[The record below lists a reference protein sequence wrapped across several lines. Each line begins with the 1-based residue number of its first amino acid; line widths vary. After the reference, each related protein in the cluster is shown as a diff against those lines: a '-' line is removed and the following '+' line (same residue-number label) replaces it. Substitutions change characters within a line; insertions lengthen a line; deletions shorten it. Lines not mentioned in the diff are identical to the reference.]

1 MQIAD
6 WAQRWSEGKIGFHEG
21 QPNALLAEHV
31 GALGERRR
39 VLVPLC
45 GKTEDMAYLV
55 AQGHEV
61 VGIEAVE
68 VAVQAFFDEHGL
80 EAAVERGPRGLVFY
94 RAPGITI
101 LAGDVFAATVEDLG
115 GVNALYDRAATVAL
129 PADVRPRYVAHLR
142 AVVPAGSP
150 GILVTFAYDQARID
164 GPPYA
169 VDEAEVRRLYDGS
182 AEVSLLATR
191 EAVAPKFEAAKIP
204 VSESCYRL
212 VF

>member
-21 QPNALLAEHV
+21 KANELLAKHV
-31 GALGERRR
+31 GGLGEARR

-45 GKTEDMAYLV
+45 GKAEDMAFL
-55 AQGHEV
+55 AARGHEI

-68 VAVQAFFDEHGL
+68 VAVQAFFREHGL
-80 EAAVERGPRGLVFY
+80 APSVERGPRGLVFY

-101 LAGDVFAATVEDLG
+101 LSGDVFAATNEDVG
-115 GVNALYDRAATVAL
+115 AVNALYDRAAMVAL

-142 AVVPAGSP
+142 ALLPAGSP
-150 GILVTFAYDQARID
+150 GILVTFDYDQSLID
-164 GPPYA
+164 GPPFA
-169 VDEAEVRRLYDGS
+169 VNDAEVRRLYDG
-182 AEVSLLATR
+182 AEVTLLATGDGI
-191 EAVAPKFEAAKIP
+191 APKFEAAKIP
-204 VSESCYRL
+204 ISESCYRI